1 MPYQSRLNRIQEQKS
16 SKKLAA
22 SVILTIVIFIVLL
35 FWGIPLLIGMSSFL
49 SGLNQPKEDTPK
61 NQNPVFAPFLEPTFE
76 ATNSMPI
83 QIKGYANTEGDIELY
98 LNGDLYDTVLAS
110 SDGSF
115 IFPQVILND
124 GPNKL
129 WTKVSVDNKKSE
141 NSSEIVILYSKEK
154 PDLEITSPE
163 EGSAVSSENKKVA
176 VSGSTQS
183 GNAITINEHFIV
195 VDPEGKFSYD
205 LPLTDGDNIIKVTA
219 TDKAGNQTS
228 VERTVKYSPP
238 S

>member
-1 MPYQSRLNRIQEQKS
+1 MPYQSRLTRIQEQKS

-22 SVILTIVIFIVLL
+22 SIILTIVIFIAIAL
-35 FWGIPLLIGMSSFL
+35 WGIPLLIGMSSFL
-49 SGLNQPKEDTPK
+49 SGFNQPKEDSTPK
-61 NQNPVFAPFLEPTFE
+61 EQNPVFAPFLEPTFE

-98 LNGDLYDTVLAS
+98 LNGDLYDSVSAS

-141 NSSEIVILYSKEK
+141 NSSEI
-154 PDLEITSPE
+154 
-163 EGSAVSSENKKVA
+163 
-176 VSGSTQS
+176 
-183 GNAITINEHFIV
+183 
-195 VDPEGKFSYD
+195 
-205 LPLTDGDNIIKVTA
+205 
-219 TDKAGNQTS
+219 
-228 VERTVKYSPP
+228 
-238 S
+238 